1 MEEKDIKMPK
11 TKRGLVTFNKIV
23 KSAEKVFGSKGYY
36 GTMINDIAFKAK
48 VAPGTL
54 YIYFPDKFTLYC
66 YLLNQYNHSIREHIA
81 NRVKDC
87 TTRKEQERVGLIAFL
102 EIIKERPYM
111 YNIIWESLYIDKNL
125 FVDYY
130 ESFSRRYVKNID
142 DAKAN
147 GELKEY
153 DSTLLSYVLMGIS
166 NFVGLK
172 YVMFNN
178 KKKNDD
184 VDLEKVADEVIAML
198 QNGIFCQ

>member
-11 TKRGLVTFNKIV
+11 TKRGMVTFNRIV

-36 GTMINDIAFKAK
+36 GTMINDIAYKAK

-66 YLLNQYNHSIREHIA
+66 YLLNQYNHSIREYIA
-81 NRVKDC
+81 NRVKGC
-87 TTRKEQERVGLIAFL
+87 TTRKEQERMGLLAFL
-102 EIIKERPYM
+102 EIIRERPYM

-130 ESFSRRYVKNID
+130 ESFAKRYVRNID
-142 DAKAN
+142 DAKLN
-147 GELKEY
+147 GEMKEY
-153 DSTLLSYVLMGIS
+153 DSMLLSYVLMGIS

-178 KKKNDD
+178 NKKSDEI
-184 VDLEKVADEVIAML
+184 DLEKVADQVADML
-198 QNGIFCQ
+198 ENGIFN

>member
-11 TKRGLVTFNKIV
+11 TKRGMITFNRIV

-36 GTMINDIAFKAK
+36 GTMINDIAYKAK

-66 YLLNQYNHSIREHIA
+66 YLLNQYNHSIREYIA
-81 NRVKDC
+81 SRVKDC
-87 TTRKEQERVGLIAFL
+87 TTRKEQERMGLLAFL
-102 EIIKERPYM
+102 QIIKERPYM

-130 ESFSRRYVKNID
+130 ESFARRYVKNVD
-142 DAKAN
+142 DAKAK
-147 GELKEY
+147 GEMKEY
-153 DSTLLSYVLMGIS
+153 DSMLLSYVLMGIS

-178 KKKNDD
+178 NKKSDD
-184 VDLEKVADEVIAML
+184 IDLEKVADQVVDML
-198 QNGIFCQ
+198 ENGIFN